1 MIIIFMKCLYLPVYN
16 SQPWVSHAN
25 FTEESTL
32 TCRAFIHHEIIR
44 NSIFSYFVFCLQM
57 DIQSVLFVL
66 RFVCGDYLPC
76 YRNRCN
82 LYFKLL
88 HRSVL
93 KKKLSF
99 LAWKKIAGISNRHFF
114 LADMNTPDDFDKK
127 FVHRWVDR
135 VFCYLPLGCQKV
147 NRLQRYVSLHYV
159 R

>member
-16 SQPWVSHAN
+16 SQPWVSHETLLKN
-25 FTEESTL
+25 LHSLVKPLFTTKTFVIQFSHTL
-32 TCRAFIHHEIIR
+32 C
-44 NSIFSYFVFCLQM
+44 
-57 DIQSVLFVL
+57 
-66 RFVCGDYLPC
+66 FVCRWIYRVSYL
-76 YRNRCN
+76 YYALFAVIISLVTGIVVTFISN
-82 LYFKLL
+82 YFTGQSSK
-88 HRSVL
+88 RSCL
-93 KKKLSF
+93 SQPGKKP
-99 LAWKKIAGISNRHFF
+99 GISNRHFF